1 MKRGGFT
8 LIELLIVIS
17 IIAILTTAALVFYQ
31 EFNKRARDSKRQS
44 DLKIIQSAL
53 EDYHA
58 DQLYYPASLGASL
71 TFTVASVT
79 KTYLNTVPTDPKPS
93 PYPNY
98 SYNATPSGCSG
109 AACIGYCLSAKLE
122 GSDPDDECTPASG
135 LAGYNYGVTRP

>member
-1 MKRGGFT
+1 MKKGFT

-17 IIAILTTAALVFYQ
+17 IIAVLTTAALIFYQ

-58 DQLYYPASLGASL
+58 DQLYYPASLGTSL
-71 TFTVASVT
+71 TFGT
-79 KTYLNTVPTDPKPS
+79 KTYLNTVPADPKPS

-109 AACIGYCLSAKLE
+109 AACTGYCLSAKLE
-122 GSDPDDECTPASG
+122 GPDPADECIPASG
-135 LAGYNYGVTRP
+135 TANYNYGVTRP